1 MSNKINT
8 KTMPRDTDG
17 DMGRAASLLAHIRK
31 EMTSDKRDVPR
42 DWQAW
47 IAQQVAGDYATEETA
62 PEA

>member
-17 DMGRAASLLAHIRK
+17 DMGRAASLLMHIRK
-31 EMTSDKRDVPR
+31 EMTKRDLSR
-42 DWQAW
+42 EWQAW
-47 IAQQVAGDYATEETA
+47 IAAQVAGDYATEETT